1 MNSELLINSTGEG
14 VRIALLEDKELV
26 ECHIEADA
34 SQYNVGDLYLGTVK
48 KVVPGLNA
56 AFVDIGY
63 EKDAFLH
70 YLDLGP
76 KFRSLVKYTK
86 GLLNKKITNYKLTDF
101 QLESDIDKLGK
112 INQVLTKNQKILVQV
127 SKEPISSKGPR
138 LSCEVSIAGRFIV
151 LVPFSNTVSVSRKIN
166 DSKERTRLKRLI
178 TSIKPDNFGVIIRT
192 VAKEKEVAELDRDLK
207 ECVQKFHDM
216 SKGVRSAAPRDRV
229 LTEIDRTSSLLRD
242 VMNES
247 FDSVT
252 IDDSVL
258 YDTIRD
264 YVKSIA
270 PEKEKIVK
278 NHTGK
283 SKLFEARGIEKQ
295 LKTLFGRSVSLKGG
309 GYLIID
315 HTEALHVVDV
325 NSGNKSSQETS
336 QEDTALSTNLQSAKE
351 VARQLRLRDMGGIIV
366 IDFID
371 MKSAENRKKVF
382 EAMRDEMKGDKAKS
396 VVLPLSKFGL
406 MQITRQRVRP
416 ELNITTSEECPSC
429 KGTGKITASI
439 QIADVIKENIQFLLA
454 KQNEKSIT
462 LHVHPYLESF
472 FTKGFPSRR
481 MKWFFDAKSWV
492 KIEKDSSLGVADY
505 KIINKNGEEIE
516 TM

>member
-26 ECHIEADA
+26 ECHIEDDA
-34 SQYNVGDLYLGTVK
+34 SQYNVGDIYLGTVK

-56 AFVDIGY
+56 AFIDIGY

-76 KFRSLVKYTK
+76 KFRSLVKYSK
-86 GLLNKKITNYKLTDF
+86 GLLNKKTNNYKLNDF
-101 QLESDIDKLGK
+101 KLEGDIDKLGK

-138 LSCEVSIAGRFIV
+138 LSCEISIAGRYIV
-151 LVPFSNTVSVSRKIN
+151 LVPFSNAVSVSRKIG

-192 VAKEKEVAELDRDLK
+192 VADGKDVAELDRDLK
-207 ECVQKFHDM
+207 TCVQKFQDL
-216 SKGVRSAAPRDRV
+216 SKAVKTASPRDRV

-252 IDDSVL
+252 LDDETL
-258 YDTIRD
+258 YEAVKD
-264 YVKSIA
+264 YVKGIA
-270 PEKEKIVK
+270 PDKEKIVK
-278 NHTGK
+278 YHSGK
-283 SKLFEARGIEKQ
+283 SKLFENRGIEKQ

-315 HTEALHVVDV
+315 HTEALHVIDV
-325 NSGNKSSQETS
+325 NSGNKSSQES
-336 QEDTALSTNLQSAKE
+336 NQENTALSTNLQTVKE

-366 IDFID
+366 VDFID
-371 MKSAENRKKVF
+371 MKSSENRKKIYD
-382 EAMRDEMKGDKAKS
+382 AMRDELKGDKAKS

-416 ELNITTSEECPSC
+416 ELNIATSEECPTC

-439 QIADVIKENIQFLLA
+439 QVADVIKENIYYLLT
-454 KQNEKSIT
+454 KQNEKGIT
-462 LHVHPYLESF
+462 LVVHPYIQSY

-481 MKWFFDAKSWV
+481 MKWFFDTKSWV
-492 KIEKDSSLGVADY
+492 KIEKDSSLGVVDF
-505 KIINKNGEEIE
+505 KIIDKNGEEIE
-516 TM
+516 TI

>member
-26 ECHIEADA
+26 ECHIEDDA

-56 AFVDIGY
+56 AFIDIGY

-86 GLLNKKITNYKLTDF
+86 GLLNKKINNYKLTDF
-101 QLESDIDKLGK
+101 KLESEIDKLGK
-112 INQVLTKNQKILVQV
+112 INQILTKNQKILVQV

-192 VAKEKEVAELDRDLK
+192 VAQNKEVAELDRDLK
-207 ECVQKFHDM
+207 ECVQKFQDM
-216 SKGVRSAAPRDRV
+216 SKAVRTASPRDRV

-252 IDDSVL
+252 IDDSKL
-258 YDTIRD
+258 YETIRD
-264 YVKSIA
+264 YVKGIA

-278 NHTGK
+278 HHSGK
-283 SKLFEARGIEKQ
+283 AKLFESRGIEKQ

-325 NSGNKSSQETS
+325 NSGNKSSTESS
-336 QEDTALSTNLQSAKE
+336 QENTALNTNLQSAKE

-371 MKSAENRKKVF
+371 MKSAENRKKVY
-382 EAMRDEMKGDKAKS
+382 EAMREELKGDKAKS

-439 QIADVIKENIQFLLA
+439 QIADLIKENIKYLLT
-454 KQNEKSIT
+454 KQNEKGIT
-462 LHVHPYLESF
+462 LTVHPYLESY

-481 MKWFFDAKSWV
+481 MQWFFDYKTWV
-492 KIEKDSSLGVADY
+492 RIEKDSSMGVVDF
-505 KIINKNGEEIE
+505 KIFDKNREKIE

>member
-1 MNSELLINSTGEG
+1 MNSELLINSTGDG

-26 ECHIEADA
+26 ECHIEGDDN
-34 SQYNVGDLYLGTVK
+34 QYNVGDLYLGTVR

-76 KFRSLVKYTK
+76 KLRSLVKYTK

-101 QLESDIDKLGK
+101 KLEAEIDKLGK

-192 VAKEKEVAELDRDLK
+192 VANNREVAELDKDLK

-216 SKGVRSAAPRDRV
+216 SKAVRTAAPRDRV

-252 IDDSVL
+252 IDDAVL
-258 YDTIRD
+258 YETIRD
-264 YVKSIA
+264 YVKGIA
-270 PEKEKIVK
+270 PEKERIVK
-278 NHTGK
+278 QHTGK
-283 SKLFEARGIEKQ
+283 AKLFETKGIEKQ

-325 NSGNKSSQETS
+325 NSGNKSSQENS

-382 EAMRDEMKGDKAKS
+382 ESMRDELKRDKAKS

-439 QIADVIKENIQFLLA
+439 QIADTIKDNIQHLLT
-454 KQNEKSIT
+454 KQNEKKLT
-462 LHVHPYLESF
+462 LIVHPYLESY
-472 FTKGFPSRR
+472 FTKGFPSKR
-481 MKWFFDAKSWV
+481 MKWYMDYKSWV
-492 KIEKDSSLGVADY
+492 NIEKDSSMGVADF
-505 KIINKNGEEIE
+505 KVLDKNGEKIE